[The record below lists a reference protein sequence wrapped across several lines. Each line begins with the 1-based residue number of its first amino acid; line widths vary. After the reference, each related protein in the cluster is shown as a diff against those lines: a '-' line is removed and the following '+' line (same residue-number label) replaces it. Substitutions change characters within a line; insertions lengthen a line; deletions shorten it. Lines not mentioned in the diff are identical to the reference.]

1 MKRMLYRTYRHS
13 TTLFLVCSGIF
24 VVVLF
29 FILWVFPLQ
38 KTLENLDRDI
48 REIKG
53 RVELQEK
60 LRPLYKQL
68 QAREKSTLSEKLPV
82 PQRDTLPKVEI
93 DSVLPT
99 LSEIGRKTKME
110 IISVNP
116 DVTVLEKD
124 PGSLLVNATIQGNFF
139 DLRNFLIE
147 MGKIS
152 YLEKIGAITINQSGA
167 QKKVNLRI
175 WLAVS

>member
-1 MKRMLYRTYRHS
+1 MKRILFRTYRHS

-38 KTLENLDRDI
+38 KTLENLDRNI
-48 REIKG
+48 IEIKA
-53 RVELQEK
+53 RVELQEQ

-68 QAREKSTLSEKLPV
+68 QSRDKSDMSEKLPV
-82 PQRDTLPKVEI
+82 PRRNTLPKVEI

-99 LSEIGRKTKME
+99 LAEIGKRTKME

-124 PGSLLVNATIQGNFF
+124 PGSLLVNATVQGNFF

-152 YLEKIGAITINQSGA
+152 YLERIGAITINQSGGR
-167 QKKVNLRI
+167 KKVNLRI